1 MKTALEMSGIEFKG
15 RRIEIMKSD
24 RKITHKR
31 EEKIEMEDNQ
41 EEKPKSN
48 TDFRNLF
55 KRWKLWS

>member
-1 MKTALEMSGIEFKG
+1 MSGIEFKG
-15 RRIEIMKSD
+15 RRIEIMKSE

-31 EEKIEMEDNQ
+31 EEKIETEDNQ

-55 KRWKLWS
+55 KR